1 MDTPK
6 LSIQKAALP
15 NTASHP
21 HLATVKEAWIV
32 NDTFKVLIANTN
44 GVNHLR
50 IRRLDDLPITEY
62 GIFQQIKNHFLGEE
76 VVAVQV
82 FPKASDY
89 IDNSNT
95 YHLFSWEGIEVP
107 NLKTMYQY
115 NK

>member
-1 MDTPK
+1 
-6 LSIQKAALP
+6 
-15 NTASHP
+15 
-21 HLATVKEAWIV
+21 V
-32 NDTFKVLIANTN
+32 NATFKVLIANAN
-44 GVNHLR
+44 GVKHLR

-62 GIFQQIKNHFLGEE
+62 SIFQQIKNHFLGEE

-95 YHLFSWEGIEVP
+95 YHIFSWVGIEVP